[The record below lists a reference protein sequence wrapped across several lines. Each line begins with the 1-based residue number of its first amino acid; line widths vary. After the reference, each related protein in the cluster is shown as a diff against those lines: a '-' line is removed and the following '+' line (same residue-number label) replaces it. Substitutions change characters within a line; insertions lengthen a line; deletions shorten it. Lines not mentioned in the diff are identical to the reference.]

1 MPAELKR
8 IASQVANA
16 GRKPFEPGRAR
27 RYQQLLLYGGGF
39 AVTLFILMCALLVTR
54 LDVQD
59 YRAQAR
65 LTFLYR
71 KAQFSRTLEM
81 ADMVLA
87 TYGGRI
93 EQLWNQGARPSAD
106 ALAQFSA
113 AGGVLG
119 ASNGDGSETL
129 LALARLTPD
138 RPAPSYARYL
148 GALFG
153 LVRQDDRSGHVLPP
167 ALVSGGE
174 PLGGYLIGLDA
185 PFLAVLGTELV
196 PRAHTLEPGT
206 DLHTLID
213 GLMPTGI
220 ARQKTLMQ
228 SRPFVFDRRLDP
240 LSGRVVMRF
249 ARRLDDAA
257 GRPFGWLVIN
267 GLHRVDDVMA
277 PRSDD
282 EDVAI
287 VDARHDIVFGR
298 ERDRSMIERALHDA
312 RAPLGDHVAVRRVG
326 ARFVVYDRLPGT
338 GLVMMTSFSW
348 RSMVREMRVGLG
360 ITFGAALLGIVLL
373 WSAIVLFDRRAL
385 RPAHR
390 RAIRLIES
398 EAFNRTLARHAPA
411 GLLLL
416 SAADGE
422 TMVHND
428 AVRAYDG
435 GAGGQRLG
443 KRIWQAY
450 LERAAASDGRLDVMQ
465 HELAVE
471 QADHGKVYLALQVVR
486 TMFHGVD
493 VLLCTLT
500 DVTARKL
507 TEDKLKEARTAA
519 EDANKAKS
527 TFLATMSHEIRTPL
541 NAIVGNL
548 ELMARAQLP
557 LAERRRLQTVMS
569 SSDALL
575 HTINDVLDLSKA
587 ESNQMALEAVP
598 FDLRAVLHEVAA
610 IFRALADA
618 KHLRLEC
625 VIAAGLGDGYV
636 GDPARVR
643 QIVSNLVSNAIKFTE
658 HGSVTVEAL
667 PAAVPGRGVEIVVR
681 DTGIGIEPDS
691 MPTLFDVYVQTDA
704 SIYRRFGG
712 TGLGLPLC
720 RRLAR
725 LMGGDVTVESRPGA
739 GAVFTASLPLADAP
753 LRGRAAVDARA
764 SGAKGAGAR
773 RAEVAGAEAT
783 EAEVTGADAAR
794 VDGTGAD
801 GTGATGTEAE
811 AADAK
816 ATGTEA
822 PGASGTEANR
832 TGPDA
837 MAAATRAAATRM
849 NATSRPA
856 ATPKPTETHTPTS
869 ALSPAQPPAPE
880 SSADGE
886 TPLRVLVA
894 EDHPASRALLRD
906 QLDALHCD
914 ATLVSNGIEA
924 MRAFFA
930 QPFDVVLTD
939 LGMPELDGFALANCL
954 REQGAKVPVI
964 AMTAHATDEDRRRC
978 AQAGAVEVV
987 LKPLSIDALDA
998 VLTRHA
1004 RHAAAARSST
1014 ADSTDS
1020 ADSDDRPIPPMTD
1033 EIRENL
1039 RTATLLSLALID
1051 DALPRGDVERIR
1063 VELHSMRGGFALA
1076 GDTVAGAACAHAER
1090 IFSQGRTAA
1099 LRAAWPACRAA
1110 IERSA
1115 ERLRAA
1121 GSGTGSEPA

>member
-658 HGSVTVEAL
+658 HGSVTVEAQ
-667 PAAVPGRGVEIVVR
+667 PAAVPRRGVEIVVR

-1004 RHAAAARSST
+1004 RRAAAARSST
-1014 ADSTDS
+1014 GDS
-1020 ADSDDRPIPPMTD
+1020 ADSGDRPIPPMTD

-1076 GDTVAGAACAHAER
+1076 GDIVAGAACAHAER

-1121 GSGTGSEPA
+1121 GSGAGSEPA